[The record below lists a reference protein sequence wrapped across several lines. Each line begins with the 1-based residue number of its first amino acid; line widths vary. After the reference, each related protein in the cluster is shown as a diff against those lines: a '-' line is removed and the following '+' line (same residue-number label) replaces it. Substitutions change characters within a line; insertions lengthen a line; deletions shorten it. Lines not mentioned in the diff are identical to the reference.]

1 MMVAA
6 YAGGFDWHRDTA
18 LGARVVVRIQRV
30 SIVAFSAFG
39 CGIFPGFSF
48 HIFAV
53 GHLVH
58 WVHALALVRIL
69 ADRILATNL
78 TNLTDGA
85 ITIVRTLAKVVR
97 PVMLVALP
105 TPDHA
110 VNRRGIFLAI
120 WDLFTAQNLIANPDV
135 GLSVAT
141 HQLTVTPSFTNGAK
155 FTVLTH

>member
-1 MMVAA
+1 M
-6 YAGGFDWHRDTA
+6 
-18 LGARVVVRIQRV
+18 
-30 SIVAFSAFG
+30 SIVAFSAFSNR
-39 CGIFPGFSF
+39 IFPGFSF
-48 HIFAV
+48 QIFAV

-58 WVHALALVRIL
+58 WIHALALVSVL
-69 ADRILATNL
+69 ADRILAANL

-97 PVMLVALP
+97 PVMLLALP

-120 WDLFTAQNLIANPDV
+120 WDFFTAQNRIANPDV
-135 GLSVAT
+135 GLRTAT
-141 HQLTVTPSFTNGAK
+141 HYLTVTPSFTNRAK